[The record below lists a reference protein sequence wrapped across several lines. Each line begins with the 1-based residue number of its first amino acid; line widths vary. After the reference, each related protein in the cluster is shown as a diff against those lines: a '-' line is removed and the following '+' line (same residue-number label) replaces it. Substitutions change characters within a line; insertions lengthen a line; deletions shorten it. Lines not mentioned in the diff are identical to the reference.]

1 MDYNLTVNSFIA
13 YMRLDSGWPDSSR
26 LFSPGHPRSIIQTL
40 GSSTAVSGIAAFY
53 EFRFHAGRH
62 WKCLHLYEYIPPLPG
77 SNRQVY
83 RTESYY
89 V

>member
-53 EFRFHAGRH
+53 EFRFHAGRQFKGE
-62 WKCLHLYEYIPPLPG
+62 WGKG
-77 SNRQVY
+77 GQ
-83 RTESYY
+83 ESTHMYNF
-89 V
+89 